1 MERAVSEIF
10 SPAHAADT
18 KHYARTHAEN
28 GKGALSAQRG
38 SPVTE
43 NAPFEMLLV
52 KLCCFHRQAQF
63 SFRRV
68 QVFLGL
74 NTVTVHVI
82 VIGRARAFHFMD
94 RLDHVF
100 VNVIE
105 IVPVMN
111 PLCAN

>member
-43 NAPFEMLLV
+43 NAPFE
-52 KLCCFHRQAQF
+52 CF
-63 SFRRV
+63 
-68 QVFLGL
+68 
-74 NTVTVHVI
+74 
-82 VIGRARAFHFMD
+82 
-94 RLDHVF
+94 
-100 VNVIE
+100 
-105 IVPVMN
+105 
-111 PLCAN
+111 